1 MKAVNLL
8 PPDLRRASG
17 TSGATGNAV
26 YVLLGVLGVAVVLVA
41 AWAMAA
47 RSVAQGESDVS
58 RFRAEADAAEERVDT
73 VTSLSRSRFN
83 WPFAL
88 REVSRVLPKDVWL
101 TQLVGT
107 VAPGVQIEDAPGGPT
122 TPLRGQLNAPAI
134 EIAGCTTSQVR
145 VAEYLARLRSV
156 QGVTRVTLAS
166 SEKADVEGGG
176 SGGAGS
182 GSGGGSGG
190 TGGAGGSD
198 CRAGDSEVPKFDLII
213 FFEASTATSSTGSP
227 TSATPTSA
235 AAASTKEQSK

>member
-1 MKAVNLL
+1 V
-8 PPDLRRASG
+8 RAK
-17 TSGATGNAV
+17 
-26 YVLLGVLGVAVVLVA
+26 
-41 AWAMAA
+41 
-47 RSVAQGESDVS
+47 
-58 RFRAEADAAEERVDT
+58 RVDT